1 MSSFEYLGILVS
13 VVLGLA
19 ITRLTAGTSQSI
31 KRSDVRLFWVQL
43 SWTFGIWL
51 YVLAIWWGMVS
62 WDLLDE
68 WTFPLFLFIMFYATV
83 LYLLADALY
92 PHRMPPGTDLEEH
105 FYSHRRWFFGLL
117 AVGGLVDIPETVL
130 KETMGLREVP
140 TAYFVFV
147 GAWLLVAVAG
157 FVSTNRKVHAVLAVG
172 WPLMVLTYLTG
183 SLYMLWQG

>member
-19 ITRLTAGTSQSI
+19 ITRLTAGASQSI
-31 KRSDVRLFWVQL
+31 KRDDVRIFWVQL
-43 SWTFGIWL
+43 AWTFGIWL

-62 WDLLDE
+62 WDFLGE
-68 WTFPLFLFIMFYATV
+68 WPFPLFLFIMLYATL

-117 AVGGLVDIPETVL
+117 ALGAVLDLPETML
-130 KETMGLREVP
+130 KESMGLRPVP
-140 TAYFVFV
+140 VLYYPFVAAWFGMAVV
-147 GAWLLVAVAG
+147 GLV
-157 FVSTNRKVHAVLAVG
+157 SSNRTVHRVLAIA
-172 WPLMVLTYLTG
+172 WPVMVLSYLG
-183 SLYMLWQG
+183 EALFVLFRG